1 MKAPSAFLWQLI
13 HSLSRNER
21 LYFKRNFIPATVTDD
36 LLYIRL
42 FDALAAQKVYDEKA
56 LLEKFSPALNKKNI
70 ASQKNYLQK
79 QLSDALVQYE
89 VIRDPGKDV
98 YTSIQLIR
106 IYRKKGL
113 FVEAFAIWKKAV
125 QLARYREAFAML
137 NLLKTEFE
145 KMVIFSPSLSDQDE
159 LLDIFKQNV
168 ITYTEYAELIT
179 LRDIYT
185 ETLLLKK
192 KTHFGQDS
200 HLLDTIHTLLERVNR
215 TGTVQQGHSFW
226 YRHYYLMSKATLQY
240 LLNDMDAAMAIL
252 KTHFNNWKKHD
263 NFIATHGEFYIEL
276 LYMINYAGIL
286 HGEYDYVTAVFNDPL
301 NKQITDPSHR
311 AYFEVNRYLALNKI
325 YNKTAQYEEVGK
337 LLNLMK
343 ANYTSWEPSLNEELN
358 STLSFSMGVGC
369 FALEEYEDALFFT
382 RRAITAF
389 PEGTREEHFTV
400 GQVLLLLIT
409 WCLNN
414 PRLFDAQYRA
424 TYQFFYKRK
433 KKEVFETALI
443 QCLHRSFYMTEQ
455 KKKSTEYKKA
465 LEQLEENKKNPIQQ
479 RAFAI
484 FNFEGW
490 LQSRVL
496 RISYRQYVEKKVR
509 AEKNIPTK

>member
-1 MKAPSAFLWQLI
+1 MRAPSSFLWQLI
-13 HSLSRNER
+13 QSLNRNER
-21 LYFKRNFIPATVTDD
+21 LYFKRNYKQAGAGVDR
-36 LLYIRL
+36 LYIRL
-42 FDALAAQKVYDEKA
+42 FDAIVAQKVYDEKV
-56 LLEKFSPALNKKNI
+56 LLDKFSPVLNKKNI

-79 QLSDALVQYE
+79 QVGDALVQYE
-89 VIRDPGKDV
+89 SIRDPGKDV
-98 YTSIQLIR
+98 YASIQLIR

-113 FVEAFAIWKKAV
+113 YDEAFSIWKKAIE
-125 QLARYREAFAML
+125 LARSGEAFAMS

-145 KMVIFSPSLSDQDE
+145 KMVIFSPSHSDQDE
-159 LLDIFKQNV
+159 LLDIFKKNI

-192 KTHFGQDS
+192 KTHFGQDKQ
-200 HLLDTIHTLLERVNR
+200 LLDTIHTLLDRVNR
-215 TGTVQQGHSFW
+215 IDMASQAHSFW

-240 LLNDMDAAMAIL
+240 LLNDMAGAMQLL
-252 KTHFNNWKKHD
+252 KTHFSNWKKQD
-263 NFIATHGEFYIEL
+263 KFVATHGEFYIEL

-286 HGEYDYVTAVFNDPL
+286 YGEYDYVTAVFNDPL

-311 AYFEVNRYLALNKI
+311 AYFEVTRYLALNKI
-325 YNKTAQYEEVGK
+325 YNKTARYEEVKK
-337 LLNLMK
+337 LLVVMK
-343 ANYTSWEPSLNEELN
+343 ANYTSWEPSLTDELN

-369 FALEEYEDALFFT
+369 FALEQYEDALFFT

-389 PEGTREEHFTV
+389 PEGSRDEHNAV
-400 GQVLLLLIT
+400 GQLLLLLIT
-409 WCLNN
+409 FCLNN
-414 PRLFDAQYRA
+414 ARLFDAQYRV

-433 KKEVFETALI
+433 KKQAFETVLK
-443 QCLHRSFYMTEQ
+443 QCLQRCFYMTEQ
-455 KKKSTEYKKA
+455 KKKIQEFKKA
-465 LEQLEENKKNPIQQ
+465 LQLLEENRNNPIQQ

-490 LQSRVL
+490 LQSRLL

-509 AEKNIPTK
+509 AELKEAV

>member
-1 MKAPSAFLWQLI
+1 MRAPSAFIWQLI
-13 HSLSRNER
+13 QSLNRNER
-21 LYFKRNFIPATVTDD
+21 LYFKRNFIPATDSED
-36 LLYIRL
+36 RLYIRL
-42 FDALAAQKVYDEKA
+42 FDAIAAQKVYDEKA
-56 LLEKFSPALNKKNI
+56 LLEKFGPALNKKNI

-79 QLSDALVQYE
+79 QVSDALVQYE
-89 VIRDPGKDV
+89 VVRDPGKDV

-113 FVEAFAIWKKAV
+113 YNEAFAIWKKAV
-125 QLARYREAFAML
+125 QLARNREAFAML

-168 ITYTEYAELIT
+168 ITYSEYAELIT

-200 HLLDTIHTLLERVNR
+200 HLLDTIHTLLGRVNR

-240 LLNDMDAAMAIL
+240 LLNDMEAAMTIL
-252 KTHFNNWKKHD
+252 KSHFNNWKKQD
-263 NFIATHGEFYIEL
+263 NFISTHGEFYIEL

-301 NKQITDPSHR
+301 NHLITDPSHR

-325 YNKTAQYEEVGK
+325 YNKTARYEEVRK
-337 LLNLMK
+337 LLELMK
-343 ANYTSWEPSLNEELN
+343 ANYKSWEPSLNEELN

-369 FALEEYEDALFFT
+369 FALEQYEDALFFT
-382 RRAITAF
+382 RRAITTF
-389 PEGTREEHFTV
+389 SEGSRDEHNAV
-400 GQVLLLLIT
+400 GQLLLLLIT
-409 WCLNN
+409 FCLNN
-414 PRLFDAQYRA
+414 ARLFDAQYRV

-433 KKEVFETALI
+433 KKQVFETALI

-455 KKKSTEYKKA
+455 KKKTQEFKKA
-465 LEQLEENKKNPIQQ
+465 LQSLEENRNNPIQQ

-490 LQSRVL
+490 LQSRIL
-496 RISYRQYVEKKVR
+496 RISYRQFVEKKVK
-509 AEKNIPTK
+509 AEMKEAV

>member
-1 MKAPSAFLWQLI
+1 MRAASTFIWQLI
-13 HSLSRNER
+13 QSLSRNER
-21 LYFKRNFIPATVTDD
+21 LYFKRNYVPAIGEGDR
-36 LLYIRL
+36 LYIRL
-42 FDALAAQKVYDEKA
+42 FDAIANQKVYDEKA
-56 LLEKFSPALNKKNI
+56 LLEKFSPDLNKKNI

-79 QLSDALVQYE
+79 QVSEALVQYE
-89 VIRDPGKDV
+89 FIRDPGKDV

-113 FVEAFAIWKKAV
+113 YAEAFAIWKKAV
-125 QLARYREAFAML
+125 EQARSREAFAML

-145 KMVIFSPSLSDQDE
+145 KMVIFSPSHADQDE
-159 LLDIFKQNV
+159 LLEIFKQNV
-168 ITYTEYAELIT
+168 ITYKEYAELIT

-192 KTHFGQDS
+192 KTHFGQDKQ
-200 HLLDTIHTLLERVNR
+200 LLETIHTLLDRVNR
-215 TGTVQQGHSFW
+215 IDTASQAHSFW

-240 LLNDMDAAMAIL
+240 LLNDMAGSLQLL
-252 KTHFNNWKKHD
+252 KIHFTNWKKQD
-263 NFIATHGEFYIEL
+263 EFVSSHGEFYIEL

-301 NKQITDPSHR
+301 NKQITDPTHR
-311 AYFEVNRYLALNKI
+311 AYFEVTRYLALNKI
-325 YNKTAQYEEVGK
+325 YNKTARYEEVNK
-337 LLNLMK
+337 LLVVMK
-343 ANYTSWEPSLNEELN
+343 SNYKTWEPLLNEELN

-369 FALEEYEDALFFT
+369 FALEQYEDALFFT

-389 PEGTREEHFTV
+389 PDGSRDEHNAV
-400 GQVLLLLIT
+400 GQLLLLLIT

-414 PRLFDAQYRA
+414 PRLFDAQYRVA
-424 TYQFFYKRK
+424 YQFFYKRK
-433 KKEVFETALI
+433 KKQVYETALK
-443 QCLHRSFYMTEQ
+443 QCLHRCFYMTEQ
-455 KKKSTEYKKA
+455 KKKILEFKKA
-465 LEQLEENKKNPIQQ
+465 LQLMEENKNHPIQQ

-496 RISYRQYVEKKVR
+496 RISYRQFVEKKVK
-509 AEKNIPTK
+509 AEMKESY